1 MTNVNQLI
9 SIIIPVF
16 NESESIGYLLDE
28 VLNVMCTNK
37 LNFEIVVVN
46 DGSQD
51 GTSNVLDELTIKIK
65 ELSVISLRKNYG
77 QTAAMAAGFDNS
89 NGEIVITLDGDLQND
104 PNDIP
109 ILISHI
115 NEGYDLICGW
125 RYDRKDKWINRRI
138 PSKIANKLI
147 ANVTGLKLHD
157 YGCSLKAFK
166 KEILD
171 DIKLYGELHRFLP
184 VLANIEGAKIK
195 EIKVNHRSRKYGSSK
210 YGIDRT
216 FRVLMDLLTVW
227 FMTRFLTRPMYGFG
241 FIGIISILVSLGMTS
256 YLLIVKMFGEDIGNR
271 PMLMFAL
278 ILGIAGVQLFS
289 FGLLSELLIR
299 TYHESQNRPIYRVRK
314 IQTKINNWMLLE
326 FSNKIS
332 RNFNYNWIHI
342 F

>member
-1 MTNVNQLI
+1 MTNPNQLI

-28 VLNVMCTNK
+28 VLNVMYSNK

-51 GTSNVLDELTIKIK
+51 TTSNVLDELTIKIK
-65 ELSVISLRKNYG
+65 ELSVISLRTNYG

-89 NGEIVITLDGDLQND
+89 NGEVVITLDGDLQND
-104 PNDIP
+104 PTDIP
-109 ILISHI
+109 KLISHI

-125 RYDRKDKWINRRI
+125 RYDRKDKLINRRI

-184 VLANIEGAKIK
+184 VLAKIEGAKIK

-227 FMTRFLTRPMYGFG
+227 FMTKFLTRPMYGFG
-241 FIGIISILVSLGMTS
+241 FVGIISILVSLGMSS
-256 YLLIVKMFGEDIGNR
+256 YLFIIKILGEDIGNR

-299 TYHESQNRPIYRVRK
+299 TYHESQNRPIYRIRK
-314 IQTKINNWMLLE
+314 IQTKMNN
-326 FSNKIS
+326 
-332 RNFNYNWIHI
+332 
-342 F
+342 

>member
-1 MTNVNQLI
+1 MTNPNQLI

-28 VLNVMCTNK
+28 VLNVMCSNK

-51 GTSNVLDELTIKIK
+51 STSNVLDELTIKIK
-65 ELSVISLRKNYG
+65 ELSVISLRTNYG

-89 NGEIVITLDGDLQND
+89 NGDVVITLDGDLQND

-109 ILISHI
+109 KLISHI

-125 RYDRKDKWINRRI
+125 RYDRKDKLINRRI

-184 VLANIEGAKIK
+184 VLAKIEGAKIK

-227 FMTRFLTRPMYGFG
+227 FMTKFLTRPMYGFG
-241 FIGIISILVSLGMTS
+241 FVGIISILVSLGMTS
-256 YLLIVKMFGEDIGNR
+256 YLFIIKLLGNDIGNR

-289 FGLLSELLIR
+289 FGLLGELLIR
-299 TYHESQNRPIYRVRK
+299 TYHESQNRPIYRIRK
-314 IQTKINNWMLLE
+314 IQSI
-326 FSNKIS
+326 SNE
-332 RNFNYNWIHI
+332 
-342 F
+342 

>member
-1 MTNVNQLI
+1 MTNPNQLI

-28 VLNVMCTNK
+28 VLNVMCSNK

-51 GTSNVLDELTIKIK
+51 STSNVLDELTIKIK
-65 ELSVISLRKNYG
+65 ELSVISLRTNYG

-89 NGEIVITLDGDLQND
+89 NGEVVITLDGDLQND

-109 ILISHI
+109 KLISHI

-125 RYDRKDKWINRRI
+125 RYDRKDKLINRRI

-184 VLANIEGAKIK
+184 VLAKIEGAKIK

-227 FMTRFLTRPMYGFG
+227 FMTKFLTRPMYGFG
-241 FIGIISILVSLGMTS
+241 FVGIISILVSLGMTS
-256 YLLIVKMFGEDIGNR
+256 YLFIIKILGEDIGNR

-299 TYHESQNRPIYRVRK
+299 TYHESQNRPIYRIRK
-314 IQTKINNWMLLE
+314 IQTTKNN
-326 FSNKIS
+326 
-332 RNFNYNWIHI
+332 
-342 F
+342 

>member
-1 MTNVNQLI
+1 MNNITQLI

-16 NESESIGYLLDE
+16 NEGESIGYLLDE
-28 VLNVMCTNK
+28 VLNVMQNNK
-37 LNFEIVVVN
+37 LNCELIVVN
-46 DGSQD
+46 DGSND
-51 GTSNVLDELTIKIK
+51 NTSTVLDELTKKIK

-77 QTAAMAAGFDNS
+77 QTAAMAAGFDTS
-89 NGEIVITLDGDLQND
+89 KGEIVITLDGDLQND

-109 ILISHI
+109 KLISHI

-125 RYDRKDKWINRRI
+125 RYERKDKLISRRI

-166 KEILD
+166 KEIVD

-227 FMTRFLTRPMYGFG
+227 FMTKFLTRPMYGFG
-241 FIGIISILVSLGMTS
+241 FFGIVSILISFGMTS
-256 YLLIVKMFGEDIGNR
+256 YLFIIKLLGNDIGNR

-289 FGLLSELLIR
+289 FGLLGELLIR
-299 TYHESQNRPIYRVRK
+299 TYHESQNRPIYRIRK
-314 IQTKINNWMLLE
+314 IQST
-326 FSNKIS
+326 SNE
-332 RNFNYNWIHI
+332 
-342 F
+342 

>member
-1 MTNVNQLI
+1 MNNITQLI
-9 SIIIPVF
+9 SIIVPVF
-16 NESESIGYLLDE
+16 NEGESIGYLLDE
-28 VLNVMCTNK
+28 VLNVMQNNK
-37 LNFEIVVVN
+37 LNCELIVVN
-46 DGSQD
+46 DGSND
-51 GTSNVLDELTIKIK
+51 NTSTVLDELTIKIK

-89 NGEIVITLDGDLQND
+89 KGEIVITLDGDLQND

-109 ILISHI
+109 KLISHI

-125 RYDRKDKWINRRI
+125 RYERKDKLISRRI

-166 KEILD
+166 KEIVD

-227 FMTRFLTRPMYGFG
+227 FMTKFLTRPMYGFG
-241 FIGIISILVSLGMTS
+241 FFGIVSILISFGMTS
-256 YLLIVKMFGEDIGNR
+256 YLFIIKLLGNDIGNR

-289 FGLLSELLIR
+289 FGLLGELLIR
-299 TYHESQNRPIYRVRK
+299 TYHESQNRPIYRIRK
-314 IQTKINNWMLLE
+314 IQST
-326 FSNKIS
+326 SNE
-332 RNFNYNWIHI
+332 
-342 F
+342 

>member
-1 MTNVNQLI
+1 MNNITQLI

-16 NESESIGYLLDE
+16 NESESIAYLLDE
-28 VLNVMCTNK
+28 VLNVMQNNK
-37 LNFEIVVVN
+37 LNCELIVVN
-46 DGSQD
+46 DGSND
-51 GTSNVLDELTIKIK
+51 NTSIVLDELTIKVK

-89 NGEIVITLDGDLQND
+89 KGEIVITLDGDLQND

-109 ILISHI
+109 KLISHI

-125 RYDRKDKWINRRI
+125 RYERKDKLISRRI

-166 KEILD
+166 KEIVD

-227 FMTRFLTRPMYGFG
+227 FMTKFLTRPMYGFG
-241 FIGIISILVSLGMTS
+241 FFGIVSILISFGMTS
-256 YLLIVKMFGEDIGNR
+256 YLFIIKLLGNDIGNR

-289 FGLLSELLIR
+289 FGLLGELLIR
-299 TYHESQNRPIYRVRK
+299 TYHESQNRPIYRIRK
-314 IQTKINNWMLLE
+314 IQST
-326 FSNKIS
+326 SS
-332 RNFNYNWIHI
+332 D
-342 F
+342 

>member
-1 MTNVNQLI
+1 MTNPNQLI

-28 VLNVMCTNK
+28 VLNVMCSNK

-46 DGSQD
+46 DGSHD
-51 GTSNVLDELTIKIK
+51 STSNVLDELTIKIK
-65 ELSVISLRKNYG
+65 ELSVISLRTNYG
-77 QTAAMAAGFDNS
+77 QTAALAAGFDNS

-109 ILISHI
+109 KLISHI

-125 RYDRKDKWINRRI
+125 RYDRKDKLINRRI

-157 YGCSLKAFK
+157 YGCSLKAFR

-184 VLANIEGAKIK
+184 VLAKIEGAKIK
-195 EIKVNHRSRKYGSSK
+195 EIKVNHRIRKYGSSK

-227 FMTRFLTRPMYGFG
+227 FMTKFLTRPMYGFG
-241 FIGIISILVSLGMTS
+241 FVGIISILVSLGMTS
-256 YLLIVKMFGEDIGNR
+256 YLFIIKLLGNDIGNR
-271 PMLMFAL
+271 PLLMFAL

-314 IQTKINNWMLLE
+314 IQNT
-326 FSNKIS
+326 SND
-332 RNFNYNWIHI
+332 
-342 F
+342 

>member
-1 MTNVNQLI
+1 MTNPNQLI

-28 VLNVMCTNK
+28 VLNVMSSNK

-51 GTSNVLDELTIKIK
+51 STSNVLDELTINIK
-65 ELSVISLRKNYG
+65 ELSVISLRTNYG

-89 NGEIVITLDGDLQND
+89 NGEVVITLDGDLQND

-109 ILISHI
+109 KLISHI

-125 RYDRKDKWINRRI
+125 RYDRKDKLINRRI

-184 VLANIEGAKIK
+184 VLAKIEGAKIK

-227 FMTRFLTRPMYGFG
+227 FMTKFLTRPMYGFG
-241 FIGIISILVSLGMTS
+241 FVGIISILVSLGMTS
-256 YLLIVKMFGEDIGNR
+256 YLFIIKLLGNDIGNR

-289 FGLLSELLIR
+289 FGLLGELLIR
-299 TYHESQNRPIYRVRK
+299 TYHESQNRPIYRIRK
-314 IQTKINNWMLLE
+314 IQSI
-326 FSNKIS
+326 SNE
-332 RNFNYNWIHI
+332 
-342 F
+342 

>member
-1 MTNVNQLI
+1 MKNPNQLI

-28 VLNVMCTNK
+28 VLCVMNSNK
-37 LNFEIVVVN
+37 LLFEIVVVN

-51 GTSNVLDELTIKIK
+51 NTSNVLDKLTNKIK
-65 ELSVISLRKNYG
+65 ELSVISLRTNYG

-89 NGEIVITLDGDLQND
+89 NGEILITLDGDLQND

-109 ILISHI
+109 KLISHI

-125 RYDRKDKWINRRI
+125 RYERKDKLISRRI

-166 KEILD
+166 KEIVD

-227 FMTRFLTRPMYGFG
+227 FMTKFLTRPMYGFG
-241 FIGIISILVSLGMTS
+241 FFGIVSILISFGMTS
-256 YLLIVKMFGEDIGNR
+256 YLFIIKLLGNDIGNR

-289 FGLLSELLIR
+289 FGLLGELLIR
-299 TYHESQNRPIYRVRK
+299 TYHESQNRPIYRIRK
-314 IQTKINNWMLLE
+314 IQST
-326 FSNKIS
+326 SNE
-332 RNFNYNWIHI
+332 
-342 F
+342 

>member
-1 MTNVNQLI
+1 MTNINQLI

-28 VLNVMCTNK
+28 VLNVMRSNK
-37 LNFEIVVVN
+37 LHFEIVVIN

-51 GTSNVLDELTIKIK
+51 NTSNVLDELTIKIK
-65 ELSVISLRKNYG
+65 ELSVISLRTNYG

-89 NGEIVITLDGDLQND
+89 NGEVVITLDGDLQND

-109 ILISHI
+109 KLISHI

-125 RYDRKDKWINRRI
+125 RYDRKDKLINRRI

-184 VLANIEGAKIK
+184 VLAKIEGAKIK

-227 FMTRFLTRPMYGFG
+227 FMTKFLTRPMYGFG
-241 FIGIISILVSLGMTS
+241 FVGIISILVSLGMTS
-256 YLLIVKMFGEDIGNR
+256 YLFIIKLLGNDIGNR

-299 TYHESQNRPIYRVRK
+299 TYHESQNRPIYRIRK
-314 IQTKINNWMLLE
+314 IQSI
-326 FSNKIS
+326 SNE
-332 RNFNYNWIHI
+332 
-342 F
+342 

>member
-1 MTNVNQLI
+1 MTNPNQLI

-28 VLNVMCTNK
+28 VLNVMQNNK
-37 LNFEIVVVN
+37 LNCELIVVN
-46 DGSQD
+46 DGSND
-51 GTSNVLDELTIKIK
+51 NTSTVLDELTIKIK

-89 NGEIVITLDGDLQND
+89 KGKIVITLDGDLQND

-109 ILISHI
+109 KLISHI

-125 RYDRKDKWINRRI
+125 RYERKDKLINRRI

-166 KEILD
+166 KEIVD

-227 FMTRFLTRPMYGFG
+227 FMTKFLTRPMYGFG
-241 FIGIISILVSLGMTS
+241 FFGIVSILISFGMTS
-256 YLLIVKMFGEDIGNR
+256 YLFIIKLLGNDIGNR

-289 FGLLSELLIR
+289 FGLLGELLIR
-299 TYHESQNRPIYRVRK
+299 TYHESQNRPIYRIRK
-314 IQTKINNWMLLE
+314 IQST
-326 FSNKIS
+326 SNE
-332 RNFNYNWIHI
+332 
-342 F
+342 

>member
-1 MTNVNQLI
+1 MTNSNQLI

-16 NESESIGYLLDE
+16 NECESIGYLLDE
-28 VLNVMCTNK
+28 VLNVMQNNK
-37 LNFEIVVVN
+37 LNCELIVVN
-46 DGSQD
+46 DGSND
-51 GTSNVLDELTIKIK
+51 NTSTVLDELTIKIK

-77 QTAAMAAGFDNS
+77 QTAAMSAGFDNS
-89 NGEIVITLDGDLQND
+89 KGEIVITLDGDLQND
-104 PNDIP
+104 PYDIP
-109 ILISHI
+109 KLISHI

-125 RYDRKDKWINRRI
+125 RYERKDKLINRRI

-166 KEILD
+166 KEIVD

-227 FMTRFLTRPMYGFG
+227 FMTKFLTRPMYGFG
-241 FIGIISILVSLGMTS
+241 FFGIISILLSLGMTS
-256 YLLIVKMFGEDIGNR
+256 YLFIIKLLGNDIGNR

-289 FGLLSELLIR
+289 FGLLGELLIR
-299 TYHESQNRPIYRVRK
+299 TYHESQNRPIYRIRK
-314 IQTKINNWMLLE
+314 IQSI
-326 FSNKIS
+326 SNE
-332 RNFNYNWIHI
+332 
-342 F
+342 

>member
-1 MTNVNQLI
+1 MTNSNQLI

-16 NESESIGYLLDE
+16 NECESIGYLLDE
-28 VLNVMCTNK
+28 VLNVMQNNK
-37 LNFEIVVVN
+37 LNCELIVVN
-46 DGSQD
+46 DGSND
-51 GTSNVLDELTIKIK
+51 NTSTVLDELTIKIK

-77 QTAAMAAGFDNS
+77 QTAAMSAGFDNS
-89 NGEIVITLDGDLQND
+89 KGEIVITLDGDLQND
-104 PNDIP
+104 PYDIP
-109 ILISHI
+109 KLISHI

-125 RYDRKDKWINRRI
+125 RYERKDKLINRRI

-166 KEILD
+166 KEIVD

-227 FMTRFLTRPMYGFG
+227 FMTKFLTRPMYGFG
-241 FIGIISILVSLGMTS
+241 FFGIISILLSLGMTS
-256 YLLIVKMFGEDIGNR
+256 YLFIIKLLGNDIGNR

-289 FGLLSELLIR
+289 FGLLGELLIR

-314 IQTKINNWMLLE
+314 IQSTPND
-326 FSNKIS
+326 
-332 RNFNYNWIHI
+332 
-342 F
+342 

>member
-1 MTNVNQLI
+1 MKNPNQLI

-28 VLNVMCTNK
+28 VLNVMQNNK
-37 LNFEIVVVN
+37 LNCELIVVN
-46 DGSQD
+46 DGSND
-51 GTSNVLDELTIKIK
+51 NTSTVLDELTIKIK

-77 QTAAMAAGFDNS
+77 QTAAMAAGFDNTK
-89 NGEIVITLDGDLQND
+89 GEIVITLDGDLQND

-109 ILISHI
+109 KLISHI

-125 RYDRKDKWINRRI
+125 RYERKDKLINRRI

-166 KEILD
+166 KEIVD

-227 FMTRFLTRPMYGFG
+227 FMTKFLTRPMYGFG
-241 FIGIISILVSLGMTS
+241 FFGIISILLSLGMTS
-256 YLLIVKMFGEDIGNR
+256 YLFIIKLLGNDIGNR

-289 FGLLSELLIR
+289 FGLLGELLIR

-314 IQTKINNWMLLE
+314 IQSTTND
-326 FSNKIS
+326 
-332 RNFNYNWIHI
+332 
-342 F
+342 

>member
-1 MTNVNQLI
+1 MTNYNQLI

-28 VLNVMCTNK
+28 VLDVMQTNK
-37 LNFEIVVVN
+37 INFEIVVVN

-51 GTSNVLDELTIKIK
+51 NTSKVLEELTNKIE
-65 ELSVISLRKNYG
+65 ELLVITLRKNYG

-89 NGEIVITLDGDLQND
+89 KGNIVITLDGDLQND

-125 RYDRKDKWINRRI
+125 RYDRKDKLINRRI

-147 ANVTGLKLHD
+147 ASVTGLKLHD

-195 EIKVNHRSRKYGSSK
+195 EIKVNHRSRQYGSSK

-227 FMTRFLTRPMYGFG
+227 FMTKFLTRPMYGFG
-241 FIGIISILVSLGMTS
+241 FVGIISILVSLVMTS
-256 YLLIVKMFGEDIGNR
+256 YLLLVKMFGENIGNR

-299 TYHESQNRPIYRVRK
+299 TYHESQDRPIYRVRK
-314 IQTKINNWMLLE
+314 IQKKIL
-326 FSNKIS
+326 
-332 RNFNYNWIHI
+332 
-342 F
+342 

>member
-1 MTNVNQLI
+1 MKNVNQLI

-16 NESESIGYLLDE
+16 NECESIGYLLDE
-28 VLNVMCTNK
+28 VLNVMLSNK

-51 GTSNVLDELTIKIK
+51 TTSTVLDELTIKIK

-89 NGEIVITLDGDLQND
+89 NGEIVISLDGDLQND

-109 ILISHI
+109 NLISQI
-115 NEGYDLICGW
+115 DEGYDLICGW
-125 RYDRKDKWINRRI
+125 RYDRKDKLISRRI

-147 ANVTGLKLHD
+147 SKLTGLKLHD

-210 YGIDRT
+210 SGIDRT
-216 FRVLMDLLTVW
+216 FRVLMDLLTVF

-241 FIGIISILVSLGMTS
+241 FVGIISIFLSLGMTS
-256 YLLIVKMFGEDIGNR
+256 YLLLIKILGEDIGNR
-271 PMLMFAL
+271 PILMFAL

-299 TYHESQNRPIYRVRK
+299 TYHESQKRPIYRIRK
-314 IQTKINNWMLLE
+314 IQNI
-326 FSNKIS
+326 SNE
-332 RNFNYNWIHI
+332 
-342 F
+342 

>member
-1 MTNVNQLI
+1 MTNINPLI

-16 NESESIGYLLDE
+16 NEGESIGFLLDE
-28 VLNVMCTNK
+28 VLNVMHNNN
-37 LNFEIVVVN
+37 LNCELIVVN

-51 GTSNVLDELTIKIK
+51 STSTVLDELIIRIK

-77 QTAAMAAGFDNS
+77 QTAAMAAGFDNC

-104 PNDIP
+104 PTDIP
-109 ILISHI
+109 KLISNI
-115 NEGYDLICGW
+115 NDGYDLVCGW
-125 RYDRKDKWINRRI
+125 RYNRKDKLINRRI

-227 FMTRFLTRPMYGFG
+227 FMTKFLTRPMYGFG
-241 FIGIISILVSLGMTS
+241 FVGIMSILFSLFMTS
-256 YLLIVKMFGEDIGNR
+256 YLLIIKIMGEDIGNR
-271 PMLMFAL
+271 PMLVFAL
-278 ILGIAGVQLFS
+278 LLGIAGVQLFS

-314 IQTKINNWMLLE
+314 IQGI
-326 FSNKIS
+326 SNK
-332 RNFNYNWIHI
+332 
-342 F
+342 

>member
-1 MTNVNQLI
+1 MTNINQLI

-28 VLNVMCTNK
+28 VLNVMISNK

-46 DGSQD
+46 DGSND
-51 GTSNVLDELTIKIK
+51 TTSNVLDELTIKIK
-65 ELSVISLRKNYG
+65 ELSVITLRTNYG

-89 NGEIVITLDGDLQND
+89 SGDIVITLDGDLQND

-109 ILISHI
+109 KLISHI

-125 RYDRKDKWINRRI
+125 RYDRKDKLINRRI
-138 PSKIANKLI
+138 PSKFANKLI

-184 VLANIEGAKIK
+184 VLAKIEGAKIK

-227 FMTRFLTRPMYGFG
+227 FMTKFLTRPMYGFG
-241 FIGIISILVSLGMTS
+241 FVGIISILASLGMTS
-256 YLLIVKMFGEDIGNR
+256 YLFIIKILGEDIGNR
-271 PMLMFAL
+271 PLLMFAL

-299 TYHESQNRPIYRVRK
+299 TYHESQNRPIYRIRK
-314 IQTKINNWMLLE
+314 IQTKINN
-326 FSNKIS
+326 
-332 RNFNYNWIHI
+332 
-342 F
+342 